1 MSCDYTD
8 YSSDSERLGEAS
20 GPEEE
25 PPLESVDF
33 EVHLYYIVTLAVVCY
48 NYVTK

>member
-1 MSCDYTD
+1 MSCDCTD

-25 PPLESVDF
+25 PLLESVDF
-33 EVHLYYIVTLAVVCY
+33 EVHLY
-48 NYVTK
+48 